1 MRIGTWSEP
10 VEGREAS
17 HRLTNGR
24 SRALAKARL
33 MTEGHACPEKG
44 NLVHTP
50 GELRTAKP
58 PSTANSNHC
67 ELKARGGGANLLRGE
82 RAK

>member
-10 VEGREAS
+10 LEGREAS
-17 HRLTNGR
+17 HRLTNDG

-33 MTEGHACPEKG
+33 MTEGRAFPERG
-44 NLVHTP
+44 NLVPTP

-58 PSTANSNHC
+58 ASTANSKHEAEVKIC
-67 ELKARGGGANLLRGE
+67 
-82 RAK
+82 

>member
-17 HRLTNGR
+17 HRLTKGR
-24 SRALAKARL
+24 SRALVKARL
-33 MTEGHACPEKG
+33 MTEGHAFPERG

-58 PSTANSNHC
+58 PSTANSKHEAEVKIC
-67 ELKARGGGANLLRGE
+67 
-82 RAK
+82 